1 MRIELLD
8 CTLRDGAYITNGD
21 FGDSVIKGI
30 IKKLQEANVEI
41 IECGWLKNSEY
52 KEGSSYFHIPND
64 LKKYIGD
71 NANDKTYT
79 AMIDWDRYDLD
90 NLPVYNGESLNAIR
104 VVFPHGKHEQGIAVA
119 EKISKKGY
127 KVYLQAANTLA
138 YSNEDLFELA
148 KCVNK
153 LKPVGLSVVDTF
165 GAMFEEDIDRIV
177 NILDAYLDKE
187 IMLGF
192 HTHNNQQLA
201 FSNICHFIQI
211 MKDRRDIIVDSS
223 LCGMGRGAGNA
234 TTELVCNY
242 LNRKMHKNYDMDSI
256 LDAIDTYMPYF
267 QEKYTWGYSTPYFLA
282 GMYQCHVNNIAYLQK
297 NHRTNS
303 KDMRNIL
310 DSMSVEDRRKYDY
323 DLLESKY
330 LENQNRKVDD
340 DASILFLK
348 EYFLDSK
355 VLLIAPGKTTV
366 EEKKKIEEFINKNN
380 PKVVFVNALNTN
392 YEGDF
397 LFLINSTRY
406 DYAQT
411 AYPDSF
417 AGIKKILLSNIKTT
431 GLKDEFIINFNRVIK
446 RGWVYFDNA
455 VLCCLRL
462 LEKLDIK
469 NVYLAGFDGF
479 KQRYNESYADQA
491 LPTLNPDG
499 NWDFLN
505 SEIQDMFNDFLITNN
520 GKMKI
525 SFITYSMFN
534 KNNG

>member
-1 MRIELLD
+1 M
-8 CTLRDGAYITNGD
+8 
-21 FGDSVIKGI
+21 IK
-30 IKKLQEANVEI
+30 N
-41 IECGWLKNSEY
+41 
-52 KEGSSYFHIPND
+52 
-64 LKKYIGD
+64 
-71 NANDKTYT
+71 
-79 AMIDWDRYDLD
+79 
-90 NLPVYNGESLNAIR
+90 
-104 VVFPHGKHEQGIAVA
+104 
-119 EKISKKGY
+119 
-127 KVYLQAANTLA
+127 
-138 YSNEDLFELA
+138 
-148 KCVNK
+148 
-153 LKPVGLSVVDTF
+153 
-165 GAMFEEDIDRIV
+165 
-177 NILDAYLDKE
+177 
-187 IMLGF
+187 
-192 HTHNNQQLA
+192 
-201 FSNICHFIQI
+201 
-211 MKDRRDIIVDSS
+211 
-223 LCGMGRGAGNA
+223 
-234 TTELVCNY
+234 
-242 LNRKMHKNYDMDSI
+242 
-256 LDAIDTYMPYF
+256 
-267 QEKYTWGYSTPYFLA
+267 
-282 GMYQCHVNNIAYLQK
+282 
-297 NHRTNS
+297 
-303 KDMRNIL
+303 
-310 DSMSVEDRRKYDY
+310 
-323 DLLESKY
+323 
-330 LENQNRKVDD
+330 
-340 DASILFLK
+340 
-348 EYFLDSK
+348 
-355 VLLIAPGKTTV
+355 
-366 EEKKKIEEFINKNN
+366 KKIEEFINKNN